1 MAKFLRVNGVA
12 LHYADDG
19 PRHARAIVFANSLG
33 CDFRI
38 WDGVVARLSGY
49 RLIRY
54 DKRGHGLSEATPAPY
69 AMDDHI
75 ADVAALMDHM
85 KVSNAILVGI
95 SVGGMI
101 AQGLA
106 AARPDLVA
114 RLVLCDTAAKIGTR
128 DMWNERI
135 AAVRENG
142 IASIAPGILE
152 KWFTPGF
159 RQPDNADFTGYTAM
173 LTRTP
178 VEGYA
183 GTAAAIRDADFT
195 VSTGRLKLP
204 TLVLV
209 GDQDGSTPPALVRAT
224 AELIAGA
231 RFEIVADAGHL
242 PCIERADET
251 ARLIAGL
258 AEG

>member
-1 MAKFLRVNGVA
+1 MAKFARVNGVA
-12 LHYADDG
+12 LHYADEG

-38 WDGVVARLSGY
+38 WDDVASHLAGY

-54 DKRGHGLSEATPAPY
+54 DKRGHGLSEAPPAPY
-69 AMDDHI
+69 KMDDHV
-75 ADVAALMDHM
+75 ADIAALLDHLGIA
-85 KVSNAILVGI
+85 NAVFVGL

-106 AARPDLVA
+106 AERSDLVA
-114 RLVLCDTAAKIGTR
+114 RLVLCGTAAKIGTR
-128 DMWNERI
+128 ETWNERI
-135 AAVRENG
+135 AAVSTNG

-152 KWFTPGF
+152 KWFTPQF
-159 RQPDNADFTGYTAM
+159 RRPDNADIVGYTAM

-178 VEGYA
+178 LEGYI
-183 GTAAAIRDADFT
+183 GTSAAIRDADFT

-209 GDQDGSTPPALVRAT
+209 GDQDGSTPPAMVRAT
-224 AELIAGA
+224 AELIAGS
-231 RFEIVADAGHL
+231 RFEIVAGAGHIL
-242 PCIERADET
+242 CIERPQET
-251 ARLIAGL
+251 ARLIAAL
-258 AEG
+258 ASE